1 MQNSKYRIKKLIFA
15 NYMYKLFNG
24 MVLKGDNMSIP
35 IDADNSDYQEYLK
48 WAEVN
53 GPAPEYVPPVTKK
66 TSFTSLEWQDLFTLE
81 ERIAIRQAAMTDMEV
96 GLVYDMSLSAQVID
110 IYDPRTA
117 VGLNVLVSRELLTEA
132 RKNELLQIGV

>member
-1 MQNSKYRIKKLIFA
+1 
-15 NYMYKLFNG
+15 MYKLFNG

-53 GPAPEYVPPVTKK
+53 GPAPEYVPPVPKK
-66 TSFTSLEWQDLFTLE
+66 TSFTNLEWQDLFTLE

-96 GLVYDMSLSAQVID
+96 GLVYDMMLSAQSID
-110 IYDPRTA
+110 ISDQRTIQ
-117 VGLNVLVSRELLTEA
+117 GMDLLVAKGLLTNQ
-132 RKNELLQIGV
+132 RRNEILQEVV

>member
-1 MQNSKYRIKKLIFA
+1 
-15 NYMYKLFNG
+15 

-53 GPAPEYVPPVTKK
+53 GPAPEYVPPVPKK
-66 TSFTSLEWQDLFTLE
+66 TSFTNLEWQDLFTLE

-96 GLVYDMSLSAQVID
+96 GLVYDMMLSAQSID
-110 IYDPRTA
+110 ISDQRTIQ
-117 VGLNVLVSRELLTEA
+117 GMDLLVAKGLLTNQ
-132 RKNELLQIGV
+132 RRNEILQEVV